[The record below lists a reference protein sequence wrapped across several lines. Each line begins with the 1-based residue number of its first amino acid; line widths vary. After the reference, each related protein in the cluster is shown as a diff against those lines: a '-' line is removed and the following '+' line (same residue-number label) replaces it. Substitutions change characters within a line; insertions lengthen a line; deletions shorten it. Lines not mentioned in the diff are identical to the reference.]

1 MENKRYKAP
10 FDMYGGMIEKGD
22 VYFKMDEIDKCY
34 YAERYTYDDYTC
46 LPEEIVEK
54 YFEEVKEELEVE
66 FSYALNYIAKNSTIE
81 SIGFDTEEER
91 MNFIKQNPGEYEL
104 KTIVISK

>member
-10 FDMYGGMIEKGD
+10 FDMYGGEVKKGD
-22 VYFKMDEIDKCY
+22 VFVKSKNEDNEYSFLSMSFDCIIPD
-34 YAERYTYDDYTC
+34 
-46 LPEEIVEK
+46 EIVEK

-66 FSYALNYIAKNSTIE
+66 VNYALNYFTQNGNIE
-81 SIGFDTEEER
+81 SIGFTTEEER
-91 MNFIKQNPGEYEL
+91 MDFIKQNAGTYEL

>member
-10 FDMYGGMIEKGD
+10 FDMYGGEVKKGD
-22 VYFKMDEIDKCY
+22 VFVKSKNEDNEYSFLSMSFDCIIPD
-34 YAERYTYDDYTC
+34 
-46 LPEEIVEK
+46 EIVEK